1 MIKHKHNIL
10 LSLAALLFG
19 VVALGGCTND
29 FGAEKV
35 EPKTNGILLNF
46 GTPDGGKIDV
56 QTRAYNLDYVD
67 EHRVLNMYVY
77 IFDSSGDKVYSRYF
91 DNSNKEATAEA
102 VRTATTDCWYVNNSD
117 DSGVKTSGVIN
128 IHTTVDE
135 YDTYQIYA
143 ITNLDADMVDIS
155 SDRLSQVQTED
166 ELLAVQGRIRDAQQT
181 LSRNAA
187 LQMSGAIRG
196 VYIKEI
202 GGAVKITTDA
212 AGNNTAILKLYH
224 MDAKVHVTLIQGVD
238 VKELTNAEIKVVNV
252 PRSGYVFRYE
262 DRQLKDAGDNPLTI
276 TASSSGYDAGQ
287 SADDFF
293 DYGFVSFDE
302 EQIVSTDI
310 GGGATENRS
319 HYEAYFYM
327 LENRRTP
334 TAEIASGAGAF
345 FERDRQAKH
354 VGGLAD
360 GHNVV
365 NADGTRDFMY
375 ANDLST
381 YMVIKATIAMNLEDD
396 AVGKEL
402 GGDVEYIIHLG
413 DFANDVNDYNT
424 NRNTSYH
431 YTVTVNGAHNIR
443 VEVEMRDE
451 ATVDGKQPGE
461 NQPSAMGSVVVA
473 KEEIAVCDCH
483 YVNKTLTF
491 HARNV
496 EPQLTWCVSTPFG
509 EGQPVVDEDF
519 NEILIPPGLDYEWV
533 HFRLNKMSDDDIY
546 YEQIRQPYTIQRF
559 NPAADPEDENSAYYG
574 LMNVS
579 QLVKFVK
586 DQKKLYLEGLDP
598 SDPENLISTL
608 SAFDKDPAGPKICV
622 TVFVD
627 EFYYDYD
634 PTGMYSEETLP
645 VDFWKQFV
653 NAPKDRYMYIL
664 SDSNLSRDQ
673 ESTATGSVITIQQHP
688 IQTIYDTTLS
698 AEDLPTA
705 WGIEREDEYEKFG
718 WSYNGVTSES
728 QYNYKRPYTTNDRN
742 SGNTDQDNGRLNSIK
757 EWDLY
762 DTNSAI
768 NSKSWSEYVDFEV
781 ENDLPELVDSKH
793 VLRYSCLTRNR
804 DNDGDG
810 LIDQD
815 EIRWYMASIRQLI
828 GMVVGQGLLKFDSR
842 LYNRNNLEQSSS
854 YHYDWRQHTISSTAT
869 GDNSNNPIVVWGE
882 EATSTGDL
890 GGSWN
895 YSGDTN
901 ATSGGDPDNRVTSW
915 TIRCVRNLGTKNE
928 TKQTGFDLTEM
939 PASYVKEENND
950 AFAEDGAQR
959 SITCVYLDDRALRAQ
974 SSIELPFTDER
985 REVNRLSKKFYLAES
1000 VGSLPTGY
1008 DYDTGYSTGDAN
1020 LDTFP
1025 FIKLN
1030 SYITSMGGSYV
1041 EEGGAVKVNICPKG
1055 YRLPNQI
1062 ELLMMMY
1069 YHKDKIEDYKYTPCR
1084 TYWSF
1089 GVMGSQKVPTASG
1102 WTYDG
1107 NFRMY
1112 DKGNLSAPRCVRD
1125 ATLDELAAAGLL

>member
-46 GTPDGGKIDV
+46 GTPDSGKIDV

-91 DNSNKEATAEA
+91 DTSNKEATAEA

-135 YDTYQIYA
+135 DDTYQIYA
-143 ITNLDADMVDIS
+143 VTNLDADMVDIS

-187 LQMSGAIRG
+187 LQMSGVIRG

-202 GGAVKITTDA
+202 GGTVRITTDA
-212 AGNNTAILKLYH
+212 EGNNSATLHLYH
-224 MDAKVHVTLIQGVD
+224 MDAKVHVTLVQGVD

-262 DRQLKDAGDNPLTI
+262 DRQLKDAGGNALAIDDAT
-276 TASSSGYDAGQ
+276 SGYDAGQ

-345 FERDRQAKH
+345 FERDRQSKY

-533 HFRLNKMSDDDIY
+533 HFRLNEKSSDGIY

-559 NPAADPEDENSAYYG
+559 NPAADPEGENSAYYG

-579 QLVKFVK
+579 QLVKFIK

-664 SDSNLSRDQ
+664 SDSNLSRDK

-688 IQTIYDTTLS
+688 IQTIYDTTLP
-698 AEDLPTA
+698 ADMLPTA
-705 WGIEREDEYEKFG
+705 WGIEREDEYPDL
-718 WSYNGVTSES
+718 WRYNE
-728 QYNYKRPYTTNDRN
+728 PATNT
-742 SGNTDQDNGRLNSIK
+742 GAPNTDTRDSKNNDTDNGRLNTIK
-757 EWDLY
+757 EWGLFKSNTEIKDDVEDDIKWETYLNY
-762 DTNSAI
+762 MVTND
-768 NSKSWSEYVDFEV
+768 V
-781 ENDLPELVDSKH
+781 PELKEAYRT
-793 VLRYSCLTRNR
+793 LRYSCMSRNR

-810 LIDQD
+810 YIDQD
-815 EIRWYMASIRQLI
+815 EIRWYMASIRQLV
-828 GMVVGQGLLKFDSR
+828 GMSIGQGLLKFDSR
-842 LYNRNNLEQSSS
+842 LYNRNSSERAS
-854 YHYDWRQHTISSTAT
+854 TNNAVWRQHIISSTQY
-869 GDNSNNPIVVWGE
+869 GGNSNNPTVVWGE
-882 EATSTGDL
+882 ESTSTGDL
-890 GGSWN
+890 YGSWN
-895 YSGDTN
+895 WSNT
-901 ATSGGDPDNRVTSW
+901 GGDPSTRVTTW
-915 TIRCVRNLGTKNE
+915 TIRCVRNLGTENE
-928 TKQTGFDLTEM
+928 TKTTGYNLTEK
-939 PASYVKEENND
+939 PKDYVKPND
-950 AFAEDGAQR
+950 NDEFAEDGALH

-974 SSIELPFTDER
+974 SSIELPLTDEN
-985 REVNRLSKKFYLAES
+985 REVNRLSKKFYIADDYIEDLPGGTYQNWIYHNNQVTAAGDS
-1000 VGSLPTGY
+1000 VTAGY
-1008 DYDTGYSTGDAN
+1008 
-1020 LDTFP
+1020 
-1025 FIKLN
+1025 
-1030 SYITSMGGSYV
+1030 
-1041 EEGGAVKVNICPKG
+1041 CPPG
-1055 YRLPNQI
+1055 YRIPNQR
-1062 ELLMMMY
+1062 ELLMMFTY
-1069 YHKDKIEDYKYTPCR
+1069 FQGDVRTESFCR
-1084 TYWSF
+1084 TYYSF
-1089 GVMGSQKVPTASG
+1089 GTLGSGKENKAG
-1102 WTYDG
+1102 WSVG
-1107 NFRMY
+1107 
-1112 DKGNLSAPRCVRD
+1112 GNLYMKNTTGDGYRIERTPRCVRD

>member
-117 DSGVKTSGVIN
+117 DSVVKTSGVIN

-135 YDTYQIYA
+135 ADTYRIYA

-302 EQIVSTDI
+302 EKIKSTDI
-310 GGGATENRS
+310 GGGAMENRS

-334 TAEIASGAGAF
+334 TAEIASGANAF

-546 YEQIRQPYTIQRF
+546 YEHIRQPYTIQRF

-579 QLVKFVK
+579 QLVKFIK

-608 SAFDKDPAGPKICV
+608 SAFDKDPVGPKICV

-664 SDSNLSRDQ
+664 SDSNLSRDK

-688 IQTIYDTTLS
+688 IQTIYDTTLP
-698 AEDLPTA
+698 ADLLRTA
-705 WGIEREDEYEKFG
+705 WGIEREDEYPDT
-718 WSYNGVTSES
+718 WRYNEPATNIGAPNTDTS
-728 QYNYKRPYTTNDRN
+728 RD
-742 SGNTDQDNGRLNSIK
+742 SGNNDPEDGRLNTIK
-757 EWDLY
+757 EWGLFKSNTEIEQNVKWETY
-762 DTNSAI
+762 LNYMVTND
-768 NSKSWSEYVDFEV
+768 V
-781 ENDLPELVDSKH
+781 PELKEDYRK
-793 VLRYSCLTRNR
+793 LRYSCMTRNR
-804 DNDGDG
+804 DNDGNG
-810 LIDQD
+810 YIDQD
-815 EIRWYMASIRQLI
+815 EIRWYMASIRQLV
-828 GMVVGQGLLKFDSR
+828 GMSIGQGLLKFDSR
-842 LYNRNNLEQSSS
+842 LYNRNSTERESMDNAV
-854 YHYDWRQHTISSTAT
+854 WRQHIISSTQY
-869 GDNSNNPIVVWGE
+869 GGNSNNPTVVWGE
-882 EATSTGDL
+882 ESTSTGDL
-890 GGSWN
+890 KGSYNWSNTGGST
-895 YSGDTN
+895 G
-901 ATSGGDPDNRVTSW
+901 RVTSW

-928 TKQTGFDLTEM
+928 TLQTGFDLTEV
-939 PASYVKEENND
+939 PASYVKAVYND
-950 AFAEDGAQR
+950 TYAEDGATM
-959 SITCVYLDDRALRAQ
+959 SVTCVYLDDRALRAQ
-974 SSIELPFTDER
+974 SSIELPLTDEN
-985 REVNRLSKKFYLAES
+985 REVNRLSKKFYIADDYIEDLPGGTYQNWIYHNDQVTAAGDS
-1000 VGSLPTGY
+1000 VTAGY
-1008 DYDTGYSTGDAN
+1008 
-1020 LDTFP
+1020 
-1025 FIKLN
+1025 
-1030 SYITSMGGSYV
+1030 
-1041 EEGGAVKVNICPKG
+1041 CPPG
-1055 YRLPNQI
+1055 YRIPNQR
-1062 ELLMMMY
+1062 ELLMMFTY
-1069 YHKDKIEDYKYTPCR
+1069 FPSYVRTESFCR
-1084 TYWSF
+1084 TYYSF
-1089 GVMGSQKVPTASG
+1089 GTLGEPDVRKENKAG
-1102 WTYDG
+1102 WSVG
-1107 NFRMY
+1107 
-1112 DKGNLSAPRCVRD
+1112 GNLYMKNTTGDGYRIERTPRCVRD

>member
-19 VVALGGCTND
+19 VVALVGCTND
-29 FGAEKV
+29 FGTEKV

-117 DSGVKTSGVIN
+117 DSDVNTSGVIN

-135 YDTYQIYA
+135 ADTYQIYA

-155 SDRLSQVQTED
+155 SDRLSQVQTEA

-302 EQIVSTDI
+302 EKIKSTDI

-334 TAEIASGAGAF
+334 TAEIASGANAF

-381 YMVIKATIAMNLEDD
+381 YMVIKATIAMNLKDD

-533 HFRLNKMSDDDIY
+533 HFRLNEMSNDDIY
-546 YEQIRQPYTIQRF
+546 YEHIRQPYTIQRF
-559 NPAADPEDENSAYYG
+559 NPAADPEGENSAYYG

-579 QLVKFVK
+579 QLVKFIK

-688 IQTIYDTTLS
+688 IQTIYDTTLPAS
-698 AEDLPTA
+698 LLPTA
-705 WGIEREDEYEKFG
+705 WGIEREDEYPDM
-718 WSYNGVTSES
+718 WRYNEPSTNTGA
-728 QYNYKRPYTTNDRN
+728 PTTGTNRY
-742 SGNTDQDNGRLNSIK
+742 SGNNDQDNGRLNTIK
-757 EWDLY
+757 EWGLFTSNTEIKNNEKWETY
-762 DTNSAI
+762 LNYRVTNDI
-768 NSKSWSEYVDFEV
+768 
-781 ENDLPELVDSKH
+781 PELKEDYRK
-793 VLRYSCLTRNR
+793 LRYSCMTRNR

-810 LIDQD
+810 YIDQD
-815 EIRWYMASIRQLI
+815 EIRWYMASIRQLV
-828 GMVVGQGLLKFDSR
+828 GMSIGQGLLKFDSR
-842 LYNRNNLEQSSS
+842 LYNRNSSERAS
-854 YHYDWRQHTISSTAT
+854 KDNAVWRQHVISSTAYYDSYY
-869 GDNSNNPIVVWGE
+869 GVYRSDNPTVVWGE
-882 EATSTGDL
+882 ESTSTGDL
-890 GGSWN
+890 AGS
-895 YSGDTN
+895 YSYSDT
-901 ATSGGDPDNRVTSW
+901 GGDYGRVTKW
-915 TIRCVRNLGTKNE
+915 TIRCVRNLGTENE
-928 TKQTGFDLTEM
+928 TLQTGYDLTEV
-939 PASYVKEENND
+939 PASYVKAVDND

-974 SSIELPFTDER
+974 SSIELPLTDEN
-985 REVNRLSKKFYLAES
+985 REVNRLSKKFYIAPTTEGTVADGTWVEHNDRVTAAGDS
-1000 VGSLPTGY
+1000 VSAGY
-1008 DYDTGYSTGDAN
+1008 
-1020 LDTFP
+1020 
-1025 FIKLN
+1025 
-1030 SYITSMGGSYV
+1030 
-1041 EEGGAVKVNICPKG
+1041 CPEG
-1055 YRLPNQI
+1055 YRIPNQR
-1062 ELLMMMY
+1062 ELLMMFTY
-1069 YHKDKIEDYKYTPCR
+1069 FSGQVVTESFCR
-1084 TYWSF
+1084 TYYSF
-1089 GVMGSQKVPTASG
+1089 GTLGAADVKKETKAG
-1102 WTYDG
+1102 WSVG
-1107 NFRMY
+1107 
-1112 DKGNLSAPRCVRD
+1112 GNLYMKNEWDNITKAPRCVRD

>member
-29 FGAEKV
+29 FGTEKV

-135 YDTYQIYA
+135 ADTYQIYA

-187 LQMSGAIRG
+187 LQMSGVIRG
-196 VYIKEI
+196 VYIKEK
-202 GGAVKITTDA
+202 GGTVSITTDA
-212 AGNNTAILKLYH
+212 EGTNRATLHLYH
-224 MDAKVHVTLIQGVD
+224 MDAKVHVTLVQGVD

-262 DRQLKDAGDNPLTI
+262 DRQLKDAGGNALAIDDAT
-276 TASSSGYDAGQ
+276 SGYDAGQ
-287 SADDFF
+287 SVDDFF

-310 GGGATENRS
+310 GGGAMENRS

-533 HFRLNKMSDDDIY
+533 HFRLNKMSNDDIY
-546 YEQIRQPYTIQRF
+546 YEHIRQPYTIQRF

-579 QLVKFVK
+579 QLVKFIK

-634 PTGMYSEETLP
+634 PTGMYSEGTLP

-688 IQTIYDTTLS
+688 IQTIYDTTLPAS
-698 AEDLPTA
+698 LLLTA
-705 WGIEREDEYEKFG
+705 WGIEREDEYPDM
-718 WSYNGVTSES
+718 WRYNEPS
-728 QYNYKRPYTTNDRN
+728 TNDGAPTTGTNRY
-742 SGNTDQDNGRLNSIK
+742 SGNNDQDNGRLNTIK
-757 EWDLY
+757 EWGLFTSNTEIKNDEKWETYLNY
-762 DTNSAI
+762 MVTND
-768 NSKSWSEYVDFEV
+768 V
-781 ENDLPELVDSKH
+781 PELKEDYRK
-793 VLRYSCLTRNR
+793 LRYSCMSRNR

-810 LIDQD
+810 FIDQD
-815 EIRWYMASIRQLI
+815 EIRWYMASIRQLV
-828 GMVVGQGLLKFDSR
+828 GMSIGQGLLKFDSR
-842 LYNRNNLEQSSS
+842 LYNRNSSERES
-854 YHYDWRQHTISSTAT
+854 KDNAVWRQHVISSTAYYDT
-869 GDNSNNPIVVWGE
+869 DNHVYRSDNPTVVWGE
-882 EATSTGDL
+882 ESTSTGDL
-890 GGSWN
+890 YGSWN
-895 YSGDTN
+895 WSNT
-901 ATSGGDPDNRVTSW
+901 GGTTGRVTKW

-928 TKQTGFDLTEM
+928 TLQNGYDLTEV
-939 PASYVKEENND
+939 PASYVKAVDND
-950 AFAEDGAQR
+950 AYAEDPATM
-959 SITCVYLDDRALRAQ
+959 SVTCVYLDDRALRAQ
-974 SSIELPFTDER
+974 SSIELPLTDEN
-985 REVNRLSKKFYLAES
+985 REVNRLSKKFYIAPTTKGTVAGGTWVEHNQRVTDAGDS
-1000 VGSLPTGY
+1000 VSAGY
-1008 DYDTGYSTGDAN
+1008 
-1020 LDTFP
+1020 
-1025 FIKLN
+1025 
-1030 SYITSMGGSYV
+1030 
-1041 EEGGAVKVNICPKG
+1041 CPDG
-1055 YRLPNQI
+1055 YRIPNQR
-1062 ELLMMMY
+1062 ELLMMFTY
-1069 YHKDKIEDYKYTPCR
+1069 FSGQVVKESFCR
-1084 TYWSF
+1084 TYYSF
-1089 GVMGSQKVPTASG
+1089 GTLGAAEVKKEAKAG
-1102 WTYDG
+1102 WSVG
-1107 NFRMY
+1107 
-1112 DKGNLSAPRCVRD
+1112 GNLYMKNQGDNITIAPRCVRD